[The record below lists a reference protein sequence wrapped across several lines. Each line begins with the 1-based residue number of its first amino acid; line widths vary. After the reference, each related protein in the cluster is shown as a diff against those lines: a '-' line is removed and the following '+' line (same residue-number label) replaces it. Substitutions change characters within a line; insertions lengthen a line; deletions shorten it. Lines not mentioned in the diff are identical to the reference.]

1 MLPLVRREW
10 QSKACSNTSNLA
22 AAEMMTIRDLTM
34 SAIDGVLKDT
44 IPEDLLLELP
54 EMRVIDVRI
63 DRSDEVSSASLLA
76 RPEVSL
82 PVHRGT

>member
-1 MLPLVRREW
+1 
-10 QSKACSNTSNLA
+10 
-22 AAEMMTIRDLTM
+22 M
-34 SAIDGVLKDT
+34 SGIDGVLEDT
-44 IPEDLLLELP
+44 IPGDLLLELP
-54 EMRVIDVRI
+54 DIRIIDFRI